1 MTLLQLALA
10 SLALML
16 LGTLALAL
24 DSSAVLLV
32 ADSAA
37 VATARFFLP
46 LWEPLEQAFRF

>member
-1 MTLLQLALA
+1 MTLLQLAFA

-24 DSSAVLLV
+24 DWSAVLLA

-46 LWEPLEQAFRF
+46 LWEPLEKAFRL